1 MGIVISLKRPL
12 TCQEAIPL
20 PGFSMAT
27 DKSLFLPDEQA
38 EKFKAGPALCPP
50 VLALGMPLPPPWS
63 WHPITR
69 VRDSLQ
75 APLPAWPPSPSLRPR
90 VHSRHINLVT
100 PTADRPARRPRAVRG
115 PTWPRMRG
123 TDKALCPW
131 AGIQDPPR
139 DPASCSPSTFPLI
152 FHAIPVFQPTD
163 VTGQTCSLDLSLPI
177 CTRIESDES
186 GRSEALPSP
195 RCALF
200 PLISFTLRSS
210 GIEVPPGSAPL
221 G

>member
-1 MGIVISLKRPL
+1 MEMGIVISLKSPL

-38 EKFKAGPALCPP
+38 EKFKAGPALCPSA
-50 VLALGMPLPPPWS
+50 LALGMPLPPPWS

-69 VRDSLQ
+69 VRDSLR
-75 APLPAWPPSPSLRPR
+75 APLPAWPPSTSLRPR

-123 TDKALCPW
+123 TKLCVPGLEFKTHHETRPPALR
-131 AGIQDPPR
+131 ARFLSFFMQ
-139 DPASCSPSTFPLI
+139 SQFSSL
-152 FHAIPVFQPTD
+152 
-163 VTGQTCSLDLSLPI
+163 QTL
-177 CTRIESDES
+177 
-186 GRSEALPSP
+186 
-195 RCALF
+195 
-200 PLISFTLRSS
+200 
-210 GIEVPPGSAPL
+210 L
-221 G
+221 GKRAH